1 MLVGLRASNSESSLN
16 CSCTE
21 YNSYARQMSE
31 ELEMTKR
38 TLKTEYSQEE
48 EASTDRQNGSTTSHT
63 TEEASKTSKAAHEQK
78 REIAFYKALGATFY
92 SLGHCMTSIWYYE
105 KAANMAKANGDKLEE
120 QRIYSSLA
128 IVLNAFGQFDEAI
141 SALEKALQLSRD
153 IGDLEG
159 ELECYNN
166 LGSLYNTR
174 GQYKLAINCFSKGL
188 DGSDRMAAAM
198 AHNNIGNVYHASG
211 QYPEAIYHHKESLE
225 IRLEIDDAKGGSIAY
240 NNLSCDYYLL
250 GQYEKA
256 LVYQEDAL
264 EICKALRSKKQQAV
278 CYSNLGCLYQAVGKH
293 HLSLQNHFKGL
304 KIRQE
309 IGDRMGECRS
319 YKEISRVH
327 DALDHFRISM
337 KYHEEG
343 LKLERV
349 ISSKQ
354 ENVVKPARHGQ
365 WISHQERGLEIIDD
379 IGVRDGER
387 LMLYRM
393 ALSHTSRLDIF
404 KASLH
409 LAERIRNHEYTRLP
423 LSDEDKLPLDEQSVP
438 LYQTLGLMFIS
449 FEHYTDAF
457 LALEQGRARALL
469 DLVSR
474 KYAIQEVASQNFENL
489 SGITSF
495 LATQRENVLFMAN
508 LMDSI
513 CLWFIDRL
521 GNLRFKSYFVS
532 KDVLRD
538 SLLNFVCSGTRGSE
552 QTEDFSQV
560 GQVLSL
566 KQEADNLAVL
576 DEFLQFMTYP
586 CDDVQ
591 RSNVPFLH
599 KVIFGLV
606 SELPDDEEI
615 IFVPEGSMFQL
626 PFPALQNA
634 YGDYLVEKVRVR
646 LVPSITTL
654 KVIKDSPADYHSTT
668 GALLV
673 GDPDNPW
680 LARLPGA
687 RKEVEMIAALLG
699 DRESCLIGSNAT
711 KQEVLRRIQNVSL
724 VHFSAHGKMSTGE
737 VALAGDKSSN
747 KEDWLLH
754 MEDVAN
760 VRVRAKLVVL
770 STCHG
775 GQGKMMTAE
784 GIVGIARAFLGCGA
798 RSVLVALWAIDDE
811 ATLAF
816 MTSFYKFLL
825 VNKMSASR
833 SLQQAMKEMRCSKDY
848 HQVRHWA
855 PFVLY
860 GDDVTLD
867 LNEIRG

>member
-1 MLVGLRASNSESSLN
+1 
-16 CSCTE
+16 
-21 YNSYARQMSE
+21 
-31 ELEMTKR
+31 
-38 TLKTEYSQEE
+38 
-48 EASTDRQNGSTTSHT
+48 
-63 TEEASKTSKAAHEQK
+63 
-78 REIAFYKALGATFY
+78 
-92 SLGHCMTSIWYYE
+92 MTSIWYYE
-105 KAANMAKANGDKLEE
+105 KAADMTKASGDKLEE

-128 IVLNAFGQFDEAI
+128 VVRNAVGQFDEAI
-141 SALEKALQLSRD
+141 SLQEKALQLSRD

-159 ELECYNN
+159 ELECYSN
-166 LGSLYNTR
+166 LGSLYTTR
-174 GQYKLAINCFSKGL
+174 GQYELAVSCFSVGL
-188 DGSDRMAAAM
+188 DRNDRMAAAM
-198 AHNNIGNVYHASG
+198 AHNNLGNVYHASG
-211 QYPEAIYHHKESLE
+211 QYLKAIYHHEKSLE
-225 IRLEIDDAKGGSIAY
+225 IRIEIDDAKGGSIAY

-256 LVYQEDAL
+256 LMYQENAL
-264 EICKALRSKKQQAV
+264 EICKTLRSKKQEAV
-278 CYSNLGCLYQAVGKH
+278 CHSNLGGLYQVIGKH

-304 KIRQE
+304 KIRLE

-327 DALDHFRISM
+327 DALGHFRISM

-349 ISSKQ
+349 ISNKQ

-387 LMLYRM
+387 LILYRM

-409 LAERIRNHEYTRLP
+409 LAEGIRSHECMRLP
-423 LSDEDKLPLDEQSVP
+423 LSDEDKVPLDEQSVP
-438 LYQTLGLMFIS
+438 LYQTLALMFIS

-474 KYAIQEVASQNFENL
+474 KYGIQEVASQNFENL

-521 GNLRFKSYFVS
+521 GNLRFKSYFVG
-532 KDVLRD
+532 KDVLRG
-538 SLLNFVCSGTRGSE
+538 SLLNFVCSGTGGNE
-552 QTEDFSQV
+552 QMEAFSRIDQ
-560 GQVLSL
+560 GLSST
-566 KQEADNLAVL
+566 QQADNLAVL

-591 RSNVPFLH
+591 PSDVPFLH

-615 IFVPEGSMFQL
+615 IFVPEGSMFQI

-634 YGDYLVEKVRVR
+634 NGDYLAEKVRVR

-654 KVIKDSPADYHSTT
+654 KVIQDSPGDYHSTV

-673 GDPDNPW
+673 GDPDTPRFP
-680 LARLPGA
+680 RLPGA
-687 RKEVEMIAALLG
+687 RQEVEMIAALLG
-699 DRESCLIGSNAT
+699 DRELCLTGSNAT

-724 VHFSAHGKMSTGE
+724 VHISAHGKKSTGE
-737 VALAGDKSSN
+737 VALAGEEFSN
-747 KEDWLLH
+747 VEDWLLH

-760 VRVRAKLVVL
+760 VGVKAKLVVL
-770 STCHG
+770 STCHS
-775 GQGKMMTAE
+775 GQGTMMTAE

-798 RSVLVALWAIDDE
+798 RSVLVALWAIADE

-833 SLQQAMKEMRCSKDY
+833 SLQQAMKEMRRSKEY
-848 HQVRHWA
+848 HEVRHWA

-867 LNEIRG
+867 LNEIRGRETLPLRPKTFTDG